1 MCIMPKVKKCEKT
14 FALNVDIFRNK
25 IFFII
30 SLTFLLISSIMHTTN
45 EMPLRALSNGGITFD
60 KKPSR

>member
-1 MCIMPKVKKCEKT
+1 MEKD
-14 FALNVDIFRNK
+14 AADAVPQNRVVRK

-30 SLTFLLISSIMHTTN
+30 YLTFLLISSIMHTTN